1 MILAH
6 IQIGNPLP
14 YLVYLSHND
23 DRSIGR
29 RVLNGLRFKHD
40 LRLQLKARVSGSSI
54 FIQQVLFQVLH
65 SIKTWILL
73 NKDLD
78 PLEIADENH
87 WLLRYCLSIRR
98 KFSDALLRQK
108 LRLIDLRSYEWSHHP
123 MISQISHKY
132 NWIYWNG
139 IEIYQPGKSK
149 SWLYLI
155 WKMAPILLENMTGWC
170 LEDVWVC
177 KRVSS
182 CCVGFSRGFVE
193 ISCQSKL

>member
-23 DRSIGR
+23 DGRIGR
-29 RVLNGLRFKHD
+29 RILNGLRFKHD

-87 WLLRYCLSIRR
+87 
-98 KFSDALLRQK
+98 
-108 LRLIDLRSYEWSHHP
+108 
-123 MISQISHKY
+123 
-132 NWIYWNG
+132 
-139 IEIYQPGKSK
+139 
-149 SWLYLI
+149 
-155 WKMAPILLENMTGWC
+155 
-170 LEDVWVC
+170 
-177 KRVSS
+177 
-182 CCVGFSRGFVE
+182 
-193 ISCQSKL
+193 